1 MPPFQAA
8 GVCPTCVAISPTFSL
23 IESNSPERLFVIPEI
38 RSSFSHSVIDSLI
51 ASMRSHSFPERAGR
65 ALHVDFHVNLP
76 HSLLKSAEKPREKR
90 NQGDTDESN
99 PSSRDKLFNALRFGA
114 GIVLPITFQQ
124 IDSAPDAERGSKR
137 NDESLKSTDGRVE
150 EFHIFT
156 FFS

>member
-38 RSSFSHSVIDSLI
+38 NSSLSHSVMDSFI
-51 ASMRSHSFPERAGR
+51 ASISFSFPERAGR
-65 ALHVDFHVNLP
+65 ALHVNFHVNLP
-76 HSLLKSAEKPREKR
+76 PFPLESAEKTREKR

-114 GIVLPITFQQ
+114 GIVLPVTFQQ
-124 IDSAPDAERGSKR
+124 IDSAPDTERGSER
-137 NDESLKSTDGRVE
+137 DDEGLKSTDGRVE

>member
-23 IESNSPERLFVIPEI
+23 IESNKPERLFVIPEI
-38 RSSFSHSVIDSLI
+38 NSSLSHSVMDSLI
-51 ASMRSHSFPERAGR
+51 ASMRFHSFPERAGR

-76 HSLLKSAEKPREKR
+76 PFPLESAEKPREKR
-90 NQGDTDESN
+90 NQGDTDERN
-99 PSSRDKLFNALRFGA
+99 PSSRDKLFNALRFSTRVV
-114 GIVLPITFQQ
+114 ISITFQQ
-124 IDSAPDAERGSKR
+124 IDSAPDAERGSECD
-137 NDESLKSTDGRVE
+137 DEGLKSTDGRVE

>member
-23 IESNSPERLFVIPEI
+23 IESNNPERLFVIPEI
-38 RSSFSHSVIDSLI
+38 NSSFSHSVMDSFI
-51 ASMRSHSFPERAGR
+51 ASISFSFPERAGR

-76 HSLLKSAEKPREKR
+76 PFPPESAEKSREKR
-90 NQGDTDESN
+90 NQGDTDERN
-99 PSSRDKLFNALRFGA
+99 PSSRDKLFNALRFGTGVVA
-114 GIVLPITFQQ
+114 SISFQQ

-137 NDESLKSTDGRVE
+137 NDEGLKSTDGRVE

>member
-1 MPPFQAA
+1 M
-8 GVCPTCVAISPTFSL
+8 SPTFSL
-23 IESNSPERLFVIPEI
+23 IESNNPERLFVIPEI
-38 RSSFSHSVIDSLI
+38 NSSLSHSVMDSLI
-51 ASMRSHSFPERAGR
+51 ASISFSFLERAGR
-65 ALHVDFHVNLP
+65 ALHVYFHVNLP

-99 PSSRDKLFNALRFGA
+99 PSSRDKLFNALRFSTRVV
-114 GIVLPITFQQ
+114 ISITFQQ
-124 IDSAPDAERGSKR
+124 INSAPDAERGSKR